1 MSFSVIISF
10 KTNPNSM
17 TNVVFFSVISPTISA
32 QCVRYTGFVSSLSSM
47 ASSAAGAMGP
57 QSNGVLD
64 PSKRPRPQCC
74 PMCPSLDHMVHGS
87 MEPMVKKMILLP
99 ARIKIQ

>member
-1 MSFSVIISF
+1 M
-10 KTNPNSM
+10 
-17 TNVVFFSVISPTISA
+17 FFSVISPTISA
-32 QCVRYTGFVSSLSSM
+32 QCVHYFWTGFVSSLSSM

-87 MEPMVKKMILLP
+87 MEPMVKKLNPSFYL
-99 ARIKIQ
+99 QE

>member
-1 MSFSVIISF
+1 
-10 KTNPNSM
+10 
-17 TNVVFFSVISPTISA
+17 
-32 QCVRYTGFVSSLSSM
+32 M

-87 MEPMVKKMILLP
+87 MEPMVKKLNPSFYL
-99 ARIKIQ
+99 QE